1 MPEVLIQTEN
11 CRITYGL
18 PRSEALII
26 ELPGSSVGPD
36 LYGSVNFVAEY
47 ASTNG
52 G

>member
-1 MPEVLIQTEN
+1 MPEVVIRLKIV
-11 CRITYGL
+11 RITYGL
-18 PRSEALII
+18 PRSGALII
-26 ELPGSSVGPD
+26 ELPGYSVGPD